1 MAKILSP
8 IGVLT
13 GQFVK
18 AGHISQSI
26 DAFTGTEAYDITLS
40 GSFTLVNGTQGVNKV
55 AISDANGKI
64 DFVDASTLFTG
75 SVSPSGSNAFPYT
88 GSALITGSLGITGSL
103 SHGNG
108 NLISGSYSHA
118 EGKTTIV
125 SGSFAHA
132 EGNQTNAIGDGSHAE
147 GLLSISIGEQSH
159 AEGESTQAYG
169 DLSHAE
175 GYLTISSG
183 SYSHAEGES
192 TTAYGDSSHAE
203 GRNTT
208 SSGLYSHAEGRNTI
222 SSGSDS
228 HAEGRNTIA
237 YGPYSHAEGYYT
249 LASGD
254 GAHAEGFATTAS
266 GVASHAEGQ
275 QTLASGQSSH
285 AEGISTVASGL
296 GQHVQGQWNISSSA
310 VSAFILGNGNS
321 ASTRSNLIFAS
332 GSQVEITGS
341 LIVSSSLT
349 TQGSHIRKY
358 RTVTL
363 TDADFSANPPQNI
376 QANDDII
383 LFIDNTTVIRAF
395 GEASFDI
402 TNFLNSSAG
411 RCVELVKVKDGT
423 GDGIVIA
430 SVSMAGVTTHINNT
444 SYSSGKEICTIIGN
458 SITLM
463 SMGLANTGSAW
474 GNGF

>member
-40 GSFTLVNGTQGVNKV
+40 GSFTLVNGTQGINKV

-88 GSALITGSLGITGSL
+88 GSAQITGSLGITGSL
-103 SHGNG
+103 VNGNG
-108 NLISGSYSHA
+108 NQAIGEFSHAEGYFTSASGDYSHAEGNTTIASGSYSHA
-118 EGKTTIV
+118 EGYQAIA
-125 SGSFAHA
+125 SG
-132 EGNQTNAIGDGSHAE
+132 DYSHAE
-147 GLLSISIGEQSH
+147 GDGTISSGDHSH
-159 AEGESTQAYG
+159 AEGQSTQAYG
-169 DLSHAE
+169 NLSHAE
-175 GYLTISSG
+175 GYLTIASG
-183 SYSHAEGES
+183 SY
-192 TTAYGDSSHAE
+192 SHAE

-208 SSGLYSHAEGRNTI
+208 SSGLYSHAEGRETLA
-222 SSGSDS
+222 SGSDS

-237 YGPYSHAEGYYT
+237 YGLNS
-249 LASGD
+249 
-254 GAHAEGFATTAS
+254 HAEGFATTAS
-266 GVASHAEGQ
+266 GVSSHAEGQ

-310 VSAFILGNGNS
+310 VSAFILGNGTS
-321 ASTRSNLIFAS
+321 ASSRSNLIFAS

-349 TQGSHIRKY
+349 TQGSHVRKY

-363 TDADFSANPPQNI
+363 TDADYSANPLQNI

-383 LFIDNTTVIRAF
+383 LFIDDTTGAPSV

-411 RCVELVKVKDGT
+411 RCVELVKVKDGS
-423 GDGIVIA
+423 GGGGIYIA
-430 SVSMAGVTTHINNT
+430 SISMAGVSTHLNNT
-444 SYSSGKEICTIIGN
+444 TYPNSKPICSDIGN

>member
-1 MAKILSP
+1 MAKILTQ
-8 IGVLT
+8 IGIET
-13 GQFVK
+13 GDFVE
-18 AGHISQSI
+18 AFHVSQSI
-26 DAFTGTEAYDITLS
+26 DAFTGVEDYDITLS
-40 GSFTLVNGTQGVNKV
+40 GSFTLVNGTQGANKV
-55 AISDANGKI
+55 AVSDANGKI
-64 DFVDASTLFTG
+64 DFVDASTLFT
-75 SVSPSGSNAFPYT
+75 GSNAFPYT

-103 SHGNG
+103 DITGSLGITGSLVNGDGNQAIGDFSHAEGYYNISYGN
-108 NLISGSYSHA
+108 YSHA
-118 EGKTTIV
+118 EGRQTKTT
-125 SGSFAHA
+125 GNYTHA
-132 EGNQTNAIGDGSHAE
+132 EGNDTTASGDYSHAE
-147 GLLSISIGEQSH
+147 GFN
-159 AEGESTQAYG
+159 
-169 DLSHAE
+169 
-175 GYLTISSG
+175 TISSG
-183 SYSHAEGES
+183 SY
-192 TTAYGDSSHAE
+192 SHAE

-228 HAEGRNTIA
+228 HSEGRNTIA
-237 YGPYSHAEGYYT
+237 YGLNSH
-249 LASGD
+249 S
-254 GAHAEGFATTAS
+254 EGFATTAS
-266 GVASHAEGQ
+266 GVSSHAEGQ

-310 VSAFILGNGNS
+310 VSAFILGNGTS
-321 ASTRSNLIFAS
+321 DSTRSNLIFAS

-341 LIVSSSLT
+341 LIVSSSFT
-349 TQGSHIRKY
+349 TQGSHVRKY

-363 TDADFSANPPQNI
+363 TDADYSANPLQNI

-383 LFIDNTTVIRAF
+383 LFIDDTTGAPSV

-411 RCVELVKVKDGT
+411 RCVELVKVKDGS
-423 GDGIVIA
+423 GGGGIYIA
-430 SVSMAGVTTHINNT
+430 SISMAGVSTHLNNT
-444 SYSSGKEICTIIGN
+444 SYPNSKIICSDIGN

>member
-40 GSFTLVNGTQGVNKV
+40 GSFTLVNGTQGANKV
-55 AISDANGKI
+55 AVSDANGKI
-64 DFVDASTLFTG
+64 DFVDASTLFT
-75 SVSPSGSNAFPYT
+75 GSNAFPYT

-103 SHGNG
+103 DITGSLGITGSLVNGDGNQAIGDFSHAEGYYNISYGN
-108 NLISGSYSHA
+108 YSHA
-118 EGKTTIV
+118 EGRQTKTT
-125 SGSFAHA
+125 GNYTHA
-132 EGNQTNAIGDGSHAE
+132 EGNDTTASGDYSHAE
-147 GLLSISIGEQSH
+147 GFN
-159 AEGESTQAYG
+159 
-169 DLSHAE
+169 
-175 GYLTISSG
+175 TISSG
-183 SYSHAEGES
+183 SY
-192 TTAYGDSSHAE
+192 SHAE

-228 HAEGRNTIA
+228 HSEGRNTIA
-237 YGPYSHAEGYYT
+237 YGLNSH
-249 LASGD
+249 S
-254 GAHAEGFATTAS
+254 EGFATTAS
-266 GVASHAEGQ
+266 GVSSHAEGQ

-310 VSAFILGNGNS
+310 VSAFILGNGTS
-321 ASTRSNLIFAS
+321 DSTRSNLIFAS

-341 LIVSSSLT
+341 LIVSSSFT
-349 TQGSHIRKY
+349 TQGSHVRKY

-363 TDADFSANPPQNI
+363 TDADYSANPLQNI

-383 LFIDNTTVIRAF
+383 LFIDDTTGAPSV

-411 RCVELVKVKDGT
+411 RCVELVKVKDGS
-423 GDGIVIA
+423 GGGGIYIA
-430 SVSMAGVTTHINNT
+430 SISMAGVSTHLNNT
-444 SYSSGKEICTIIGN
+444 SYPNSKIICSDIGN